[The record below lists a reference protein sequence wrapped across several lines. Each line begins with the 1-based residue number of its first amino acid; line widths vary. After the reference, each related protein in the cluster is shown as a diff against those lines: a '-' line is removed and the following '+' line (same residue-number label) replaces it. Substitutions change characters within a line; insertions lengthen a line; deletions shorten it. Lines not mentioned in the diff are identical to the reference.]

1 VALVVGEAAAPA
13 VAAEA
18 VAHLGGPPSL
28 VFVDSSHEYAQTR
41 RELDRWFEVLAPG
54 GMLVVNGTSAF
65 AASLDA
71 TGQGG
76 VKRAFEAWRRWRRAP
91 AMSLAFPP
99 EILAGWQQVYLDGG
113 GVGLVVKV
121 R

>member
-1 VALVVGEAAAPA
+1 MTSTLALHGGPKTVAETFPPWPRLSDRARAEAAATLA
-13 VAAEA
+13 SGRLVQSAGTRVAA
-18 VAHLGGPPSL
+18 
-28 VFVDSSHEYAQTR
+28 
-41 RELDRWFEVLAPG
+41 FE
-54 GMLVVNGTSAF
+54 SAF

-91 AMSLAFPP
+91 AMSLAFAP
-99 EILAGWQQVYLDGG
+99 EILAGWQQVDLDGG